1 MIAVRMGKQDVVA
14 FHPIRRYGGISIS
27 REEGIKKQLLLAGVQ
42 TKAGMSEKCV
52 LHKNRSFRN
61 S

>member
-1 MIAVRMGKQDVVA
+1 MGKQDVVA

-42 TKAGMSEKCV
+42 TEAGMSEKCV